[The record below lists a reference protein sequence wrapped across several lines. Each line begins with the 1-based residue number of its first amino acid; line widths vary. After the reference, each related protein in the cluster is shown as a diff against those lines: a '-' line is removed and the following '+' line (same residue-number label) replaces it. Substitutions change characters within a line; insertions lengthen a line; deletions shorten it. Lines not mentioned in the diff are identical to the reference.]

1 MSGGAA
7 ATGRYRWTI
16 LAVGVIAQGALAAL
30 QQGLPALGPV
40 LREEL
45 SLSLAEVGVVLTSVA
60 WGVMLTL
67 LAWGWLADRIGE
79 RIVIS
84 AGLGGGALAL
94 VLASSADG
102 YGELVASLALAG
114 ALTASASAASGRA
127 VIGWFGRSERGLA
140 LGIRQ
145 MSVPLGGAV
154 AALALPVLAAAG
166 GLRAAL
172 LGLAVAAA
180 LAAVIAALWIRE
192 PPPPPPNRPV
202 VDSPPPLRDRR
213 VWRLAL
219 GSALLVCAQVAITSF
234 VVLFLHD
241 HRGVAAG
248 TAAGAL
254 AAIQVGGALSRL
266 VVGRRSDLS
275 GRRVAPLLSLAL
287 ATAVAVGATAALADA
302 PLALLIPVLLAAGVL
317 AMSWNG
323 LSFTATAE
331 ISGRARAGTA
341 IGLQQTVMRGLSAAA
356 GVGFGVLV
364 AATSWPAGFALLTVF
379 PLAGWWVLRPLAD
392 EEEDRILARER
403 RLAAAA

>member
-1 MSGGAA
+1 VSGGS
-7 ATGRYRWTI
+7 RYRWTI
-16 LAVGVIAQGALAAL
+16 LGVGVIAQGALAAL
-30 QQGLPALGPV
+30 QQGLPALGPA
-40 LREEL
+40 LREEFG
-45 SLSLAEVGVVLTSVA
+45 LSLAQVGLVLTSA
-60 WGVMLTL
+60 ALGVMVTL

-94 VLASSADG
+94 VGAAEVDG
-102 YGELVASLALAG
+102 YGALIAMLALAG
-114 ALTASASAASGRA
+114 ALSASASAASGRA

-154 AALALPVLAAAG
+154 AALALPLLAAAG
-166 GLRAAL
+166 GLEAAL
-172 LGLAVAAA
+172 LGLAAGAAGA
-180 LAAVIAALWIRE
+180 SLIAALWIRE

-213 VWRLAL
+213 VWRLSL
-219 GSALLVCAQVAITSF
+219 GSGLLVCAQIAITSF

-254 AAIQVGGALSRL
+254 AAIQVGGALARL
-266 VVGRRSDLS
+266 VAGRRSDLR
-275 GRRVAPLLSLAL
+275 GRRIAPLLRLAA
-287 ATAVAVGATAALADA
+287 ATAVAVAATAALVDA
-302 PLALLIPVLLAAGVL
+302 PLVLLVPVLLTAGVL

-341 IGLQQTVMRGLSAAA
+341 IGLQQTVMRGISAAA
-356 GVGFGVLV
+356 GVGFGAFV
-364 AATSWPAGFALLTVF
+364 AATSWPAGFAALALF
-379 PLAGWWVLRPLAD
+379 PLVGWWILRPLAG
-392 EEEDRILARER
+392 EEEDRISARER
-403 RLAAAA
+403 RLAAAAA